1 MRKGAAASRVRSNTG
16 DVQKPSGLNCLDA
29 ICPSRV
35 RLPQNPKARKR
46 SPCQKPLYKVDISP
60 TFGQEGAWRAIRSG

>member
-1 MRKGAAASRVRSNTG
+1 MREGAAAPQMRSNVG
-16 DVQKPSGLNCLDA
+16 GAQKPSGLNCLDA

-46 SPCQKPLYKVDISP
+46 SSCQKPL
-60 TFGQEGAWRAIRSG
+60 Q